1 MPLLRHLPSVSMRVR
16 IRDGLSLKGAA
27 VALILAMH
35 ALGLYFLLL
44 PARQL
49 KQYTEVAFMTLLPSR
64 PPQAPPMAL
73 PLPMPAPLPRAR
85 ASVVPAMP
93 SAILAPPAVAA
104 ETITVPAEELPAA
117 SSTAPSTADLRTR
130 ARLAAGAADKA
141 LRSEL
146 KQDKP
151 WLAAADL
158 KSESNFQ
165 KLVASAW
172 RGGPIISVEEYLTAD
187 GRPATRVVSAGRATC
202 YGLDANPGAGADPF
216 KTGGKVKRVPCP
228 G

>member
-1 MPLLRHLPSVSMRVR
+1 MRR
-16 IRDGLSLKGAA
+16 GLSLKGAA

-49 KQYTEVAFMTLLPSR
+49 KQYTEVAFMTLLPPR
-64 PPQAPPMAL
+64 PPPHTPPMAL
-73 PLPMPAPLPRAR
+73 PLPMPAPMPRAP
-85 ASVVPAMP
+85 ASVPPA
-93 SAILAPPAVAA
+93 IFAPPAVAA
-104 ETITVPAEELPAA
+104 ESIGVPAEELPAA
-117 SSTAPSTADLRTR
+117 PATAPAGADLRTR

-141 LRSEL
+141 LRGEL

-158 KSESNFQ
+158 KSESSFQ

-172 RGGPIISVEEYLTAD
+172 RGGPVIRVEEYLTAD
-187 GRPATRVVSAGRATC
+187 GRPATRVVSAGGATC
-202 YGLDANPGAGADPF
+202 YGMADNPGSGADPAR
-216 KTGGKVKRVPCP
+216 TGGKVKRVPCP